1 MIQDNYYWVWRK
13 HNKRTFLKNPKKFTM
28 KQANIMENF
37 AEIFTNNQA
46 KNINQTSDEI
56 GKNLETVTANS
67 SINKK

>member
-1 MIQDNYYWVWRK
+1 
-13 HNKRTFLKNPKKFTM
+13 M

-67 SINKK
+67 SMNKKQLDKQVKVTLEQRTN